1 MKLDTKQLQY
11 ITILYIEDDDIVKVQ
26 TEKILTKI
34 FKKVYVATNG
44 EEGLLQYKNH
54 IKDIDI
60 IITDINMPKMNGLD
74 MLKAI
79 HEINKSVPSI
89 VTTAH
94 SDSVNLLKAIDI
106 NVDKY
111 LTKPIQIKEL
121 TVAVVDL
128 VVKYRRTNDLESLAK
143 TLVSKNSKNDKEN
156 SALNSELEVL
166 KKQNEYLNSIVDN
179 MIVNFKIDKQGNI
192 IKISN
197 KFKTFFGHE
206 NIIGENISV
215 LKCDSCEQETFQK
228 LMLKA
233 IHSKKTV
240 ISHYTLITNDNR
252 KVNTSV
258 TMDPFYSSDALVN
271 GYRVYVDIL

>member
-1 MKLDTKQLQY
+1 MKLDTKQLQL
-11 ITILYIEDDDIVKVQ
+11 ITILYIEDDEIVRVQ

-34 FKKVYVATNG
+34 FKKVYVASNG
-44 EEGLLQYKNH
+44 EEGLIEYKNN
-54 IKDIDI
+54 IKKIDI

-74 MLKAI
+74 MLQ
-79 HEINKSVPSI
+79 EIYNINESIPAI

-94 SDSVNLLKAIDI
+94 SDSVNLLKAIEI

-111 LTKPIQIKEL
+111 LAKPIQIKEL

-128 VVKYRRTNDLESLAK
+128 VVKYRRTHDIENLAK
-143 TLVSKNSKNDKEN
+143 SLVSKNSKNDKEN
-156 SALNSELEVL
+156 LVLNSELELL
-166 KKQNEYLNSIVDN
+166 KKENEYLNSIVDN
-179 MIVNFKIDKQGNI
+179 MIVHFKIDKHGNI
-192 IKISN
+192 TNISN
-197 KFKTFFGHE
+197 KFKIFFG
-206 NIIGENISV
+206 NPTIIGENISI

-240 ISHYTLITNDNR
+240 MSDYTLISNDNR
-252 KVNTSV
+252 KINTSI
-258 TMDPFYSSDALVN
+258 TMEPFYNNDALVN